1 MNIVFCILG
10 KTGTGKTF
18 IMNQIS
24 DLYEQFNIHEVI
36 MYTTRPMRE
45 GESEGNP
52 YHFVNDDFFYEKTD
66 DIIDKR
72 VYDTVHG
79 KWIYGI
85 LGSDL
90 INSQKNFIIN
100 NCAIECYLNI
110 KEGLKDKN
118 TVVVPILLECDEY
131 VRIKRALEREKEGN
145 QDYKEMIRRFY
156 FDELDYDRVDINSIY
171 HLNMNQSIDNIIHS
185 IHTIFKYCIDCVEII
200 KDLNKMNIIHT
211 PYELINLDKITIENS
226 NNKYTDMCEMN
237 ELADKIYKMLQDPDF
252 QPDSIFKKDG
262 RDDTSLGFNRQ
273 FSKYTS
279 AIEVDN
285 GIPIHIQSSIP
296 KDDLRILNSNELEH
310 SLKSLNESMMKI
322 KDNTI
327 IDELNESAKDLHH
340 LNQKCIIKVYKKSNI
355 FNKIKFKISKL
366 FK

>member
-1 MNIVFCILG
+1 M
-10 KTGTGKTF
+10 KK
-18 IMNQIS
+18 
-24 DLYEQFNIHEVI
+24 
-36 MYTTRPMRE
+36 
-45 GESEGNP
+45 NP
-52 YHFVNDDFFYEKTD
+52 YHFVNDDFFYKHRA

-79 KWIYGI
+79 KWTYGI

-100 NCAIECYLNI
+100 NCTVECYLNI

-118 TVVVPILLECDEY
+118 TVVFPILLECDEY

-185 IHTIFKYCIDCVEII
+185 IHTIFKYCINCVEIM

-211 PYELINLDKITIENS
+211 PYELINL
-226 NNKYTDMCEMN
+226 
-237 ELADKIYKMLQDPDF
+237 DKIYKMLQDPDF

-285 GIPIHIQSSIP
+285 GIPIHIQSLIP

-327 IDELNESAKDLHH
+327 IDELNESAKDPHH

-355 FNKIKFKISKL
+355 FNRIKFKISKL